1 MSRVINVAP
10 DASAAGCDGASRGI
24 DSRVFDRREVDHQT
38 VIANSQSACV
48 MTAAADRDKE
58 IVVAS
63 EIYAP
68 DDVCDIRA
76 PRDQARFLMN
86 HSVVDLASFIVIRVA
101 RLDDSA
107 SETLF

>member
-1 MSRVINVAP
+1 MIDISPN
-10 DASAAGCDGASRGI
+10 ASATCRDGASCGI
-24 DSRVFDRREVDHQT
+24 DSRVFDRREIDHQT

-48 MTAAADRDKE
+48 VTAAANRNEE

-63 EIYAP
+63 EIHAL

-76 PRDQARFLMN
+76 PRDQPRFLMD
-86 HSVVDLASFIVIRVA
+86 HAVVDLTGFIKICVP

-107 SETLF
+107 SEALF